1 MPPPGVPA
9 NAAIGPD
16 KKRFVL
22 HEDEAFA
29 SRYHLNSPLGALR
42 DRQPPVYAVTGNPV
56 LGLLSL
62 WLFFGSRSG
71 RLRRRH
77 PVETSTVR
85 LLLYQA
91 AGRVLLPAMA
101 GIIRIH
107 ESSVKRCYTPGGSPA
122 GQPGEYT
129 HRMLSGFEFILVGLA
144 ALAAGMINALA
155 GGGTLITFPT
165 LLAVGIPP
173 VAANVTNTVALC
185 PGYVGGTL
193 GQLNDLRGQGRRMW
207 ITVPAGVVGG
217 LVGGVLLLRTGEKLF
232 SQLVPFLILLA
243 SILLAIQGPVRAWL
257 LRRLEQRQGAQSI
270 ERWSWLPVGL
280 AAIYGGYFGAGMSVI
295 VLSALGITTDDNLTR
310 LNALKQMIGFGTNI
324 SAAIFFAF
332 SGPVV
337 WVVAVV
343 MAVGALLG
351 GTLGGRLAGY
361 VKPSTLRWIVVSIGV
376 VLSVIY
382 FVRG

>member
-1 MPPPGVPA
+1 M
-9 NAAIGPD
+9 
-16 KKRFVL
+16 
-22 HEDEAFA
+22 
-29 SRYHLNSPLGALR
+29 
-42 DRQPPVYAVTGNPV
+42 
-56 LGLLSL
+56 
-62 WLFFGSRSG
+62 
-71 RLRRRH
+71 
-77 PVETSTVR
+77 R